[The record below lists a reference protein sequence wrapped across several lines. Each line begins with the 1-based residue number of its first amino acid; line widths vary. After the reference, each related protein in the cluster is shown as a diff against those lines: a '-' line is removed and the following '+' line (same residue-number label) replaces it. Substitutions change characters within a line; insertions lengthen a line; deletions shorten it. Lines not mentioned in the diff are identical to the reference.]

1 MEVQCLGYGE
11 MNIMKR
17 IAIIPAYEP
26 PDAFIQ
32 YTAQVIHAV
41 DHLVVV
47 NDGSD
52 SRFDAVFAQIARLDR
67 TTVLSYSENCGKG
80 FALKKA
86 FSYCADHF
94 SDKDILITADCD
106 GQHSLEDL
114 LAVCEAAMAHPESYV
129 LGCRNFSQENVP
141 PKSRFGNT
149 SILRLLWLVYS
160 IRISDSQTGLRA
172 FTVQTAQQFLQVSG
186 DRFEYETGTLIYAKR
201 HHIPFREVSV
211 QTIYPENSKDH
222 VSHFS
227 PLRDSLRVIGI
238 LLRYLSGNI
247 LSGLLAA
254 IADVGLFSLLTYVL
268 FPKISPMYTMLATVA
283 GRIAS
288 SLVNFYFNNKYVF
301 HGAGKRSI
309 FRFYVVWFGQLV
321 ASYLTLYLFGHIWG
335 GHLTLVKIIAE
346 ACLALIGYHL
356 QCNWVYEPQKDHIYG
371 PFGRFA
377 RWLFRTFSRR
387 YRCDFQM
394 PEEPVVFVCRHLD
407 MHGPYTTL
415 KWIPAELHPMI
426 IHMYFDRK
434 ATVRHM
440 TEYTFSARYGRK
452 VRKFSLPAHVLSWVM
467 PPLTRSLQAVPVYR
481 DGLKSMTTIKRGLA
495 YLRKGESLII
505 YPDIHYMD
513 GYDKPSEIY
522 EGFLYIGELYYKK
535 TGKMLSFVPLL
546 IDDQNRHITAGQPVS
561 ITNYRQERTAAAEHL
576 KEQINWNREYCPV

>member
-186 DRFEYETGTLIYAKR
+186 DRFE
-201 HHIPFREVSV
+201 
-211 QTIYPENSKDH
+211 
-222 VSHFS
+222 
-227 PLRDSLRVIGI
+227 
-238 LLRYLSGNI
+238 
-247 LSGLLAA
+247 
-254 IADVGLFSLLTYVL
+254 
-268 FPKISPMYTMLATVA
+268 
-283 GRIAS
+283 
-288 SLVNFYFNNKYVF
+288 
-301 HGAGKRSI
+301 
-309 FRFYVVWFGQLV
+309 
-321 ASYLTLYLFGHIWG
+321 
-335 GHLTLVKIIAE
+335 
-346 ACLALIGYHL
+346 
-356 QCNWVYEPQKDHIYG
+356 
-371 PFGRFA
+371 
-377 RWLFRTFSRR
+377 
-387 YRCDFQM
+387 
-394 PEEPVVFVCRHLD
+394 
-407 MHGPYTTL
+407 
-415 KWIPAELHPMI
+415 
-426 IHMYFDRK
+426 
-434 ATVRHM
+434 
-440 TEYTFSARYGRK
+440 
-452 VRKFSLPAHVLSWVM
+452 
-467 PPLTRSLQAVPVYR
+467 
-481 DGLKSMTTIKRGLA
+481 
-495 YLRKGESLII
+495 
-505 YPDIHYMD
+505 
-513 GYDKPSEIY
+513 
-522 EGFLYIGELYYKK
+522 
-535 TGKMLSFVPLL
+535 
-546 IDDQNRHITAGQPVS
+546 
-561 ITNYRQERTAAAEHL
+561 
-576 KEQINWNREYCPV
+576 